1 MLNVE
6 DHVASALLIATN
18 PSLPAQSTLIPNR
31 LQMEN
36 RRGGGVR
43 TSPECNPLRA
53 RSDPVRD
60 PRLADGVVERDHAGH
75 GGPPVLAEPP
85 LRAAAPG
92 TRTCTP
98 VGRACIR
105 AGEAEARENG
115 RRAVRVREREDV
127 RERVRVGRGLAV
139 QVAGVLRM
147 RRGLEDRDDGW

>member
-43 TSPECNPLRA
+43 TSPERNPLRA

-60 PRLADGVVERDHAGH
+60 PRLANGVVERDHSGH
-75 GGPPVLAEPP
+75 GRPPVLAEPP
-85 LRAAAPG
+85 LRAAGA
-92 TRTCTP
+92 
-98 VGRACIR
+98 RAR
-105 AGEAEARENG
+105 PRPAVRWAGVRVSAGEAVAGEDRG
-115 RRAVRVREREDV
+115 GAVGVGEGEDRSEDV
-127 RERVRVGRGLAV
+127 SVGWSDEGQRVWFLCASG
-139 QVAGVLRM
+139 
-147 RRGLEDRDDGW
+147 